1 MWFSHLG
8 NLLLRSW
15 NATTAGYGTTTLGFI
30 LWVVLCTVLLWFAGV
45 LGTWITLRRKKV
57 ATTFKEVLR
66 DSLMALRYR
75 RQTDGVQPPD
85 PNRLFGDLAGG
96 RVRGA
101 SSSDLERRCKTAG
114 LNDSELKSAS

>member
-1 MWFSHLG
+1 M
-8 NLLLRSW
+8 LRSW

-75 RQTDGVQPPD
+75 RQTDGVQSPD
-85 PNRLFGDLAGG
+85 PNR
-96 RVRGA
+96 
-101 SSSDLERRCKTAG
+101 
-114 LNDSELKSAS
+114 